1 MQRTNY
7 IDLKQ
12 TPEEVA
18 NATAML
24 VSNTVH
30 LARLLKKFPYPGYLA
45 KESERMAS

>member
-30 LARLLKKFPYPGYLA
+30 LAKLLKKHPYPGYLA
-45 KESERMAS
+45 KEAELAS